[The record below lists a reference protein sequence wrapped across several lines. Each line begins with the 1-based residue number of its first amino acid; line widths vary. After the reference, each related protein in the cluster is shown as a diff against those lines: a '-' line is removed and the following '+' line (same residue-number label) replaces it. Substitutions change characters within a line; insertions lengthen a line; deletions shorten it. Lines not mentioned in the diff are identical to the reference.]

1 MQNLKMI
8 MNREELN
15 TVLYD
20 GKEVDTL
27 VGNYALG
34 GELLDEALSNEYKI
48 ITCFFPMGDEGEF
61 IEVDDMGYVVADSI
75 YY

>member
-1 MQNLKMI
+1 MKNLKMI

-15 TVLYD
+15 TILYD

-34 GELLDEALSNEYKI
+34 GELLEEALGNRNTIE
-48 ITCFFPMGDEGEF
+48 CFFPMGDEGEF
-61 IEVDDMGYVVADSI
+61 IEVDNMGYVVADSI